1 MSDKQ
6 GKPAVSEETTHPGRT
21 YQPNVDIWE
30 TEDKLC
36 LWADMPGVD
45 ETTIDVQLRDNVLSI
60 DGRVSTEEYENLSPV
75 YTEYQVGNYLKRF
88 TLSSSIDHEQIRAKV
103 RDGVLELELPKVAQ
117 ARARR
122 IEIATG

>member
-1 MSDKQ
+1 MSEKQ
-6 GKPAVSEETTHPGRT
+6 GKPVVSEETTHPGRT

-45 ETTIDVQLRDNVLSI
+45 ESSVDVHLRDGVLSVA
-60 DGRVSTEEYENLSPV
+60 GNVSAEDYENLSPV
-75 YTEYQVGNYLKRF
+75 YTEYRVGNYLKRF
-88 TLSSSIDHEQIRAKV
+88 TLSNSIDLEAIRASV
-103 RDGVLELELPKVAQ
+103 RDGVLELELPKVAE

-122 IEIATG
+122 IEVAAS